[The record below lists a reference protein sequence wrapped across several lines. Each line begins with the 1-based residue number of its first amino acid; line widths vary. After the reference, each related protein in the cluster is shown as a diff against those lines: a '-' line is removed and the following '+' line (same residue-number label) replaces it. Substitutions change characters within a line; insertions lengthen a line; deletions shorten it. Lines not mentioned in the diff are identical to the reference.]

1 MSNLPNK
8 VNEDISG
15 SSLHDDITLIVSQDD
30 HDALNNH
37 PAQITASDSPVLQSN
52 VLFTTVKNPNQ
63 SPTNVSVLDEIIPDP
78 HETVPVLMD
87 NLAERDKD
95 KINIVKNNYVE
106 ITRLIRA
113 LPNLTPLQ
121 IRILE
126 MRYVSLLQEYEKR
139 LFWIDINY
147 HVSRG
152 FVSLGSVAVP
162 ALLSIQS
169 PSSSDSSLSVYWLT
183 WTTSLLV
190 TIFHNFSTLF
200 RFDKRFF
207 GIHSIIEKLRSEG
220 WQYLELS
227 GRYSGYY
234 GRMKPTHQNQFI
246 YFVSNIEK
254 IRLKQTEDEF
264 NAVKEADTDQQEQR
278 RATILSGSTAAAGA
292 GAGAGAAAVTTSP
305 PLTKITDQMVPSPLD
320 LNQNRGIG
328 K

>member
-1 MSNLPNK
+1 MSNLPNA

-15 SSLHDDITLIVSQDD
+15 NSIHDDITLIVSQDD
-30 HDALNNH
+30 HDALNSQ
-37 PAQITASDSPVLQSN
+37 PAQITASGSPASDSPASQVN
-52 VLFTTVKNPNQ
+52 ALFTKEKKHNQ
-63 SPTNVSVLDEIIPDP
+63 SPTNASATDDTIPDP
-78 HETVPVLMD
+78 QETVPVLMD
-87 NLAERDKD
+87 NLDEQDKQ
-95 KINIVKNNYVE
+95 KISIVKNNYVE

-139 LFWIDINY
+139 LFWIDVNY
-147 HVSRG
+147 HLSRG

-169 PSSSDSSLSVYWLT
+169 PTSTSTSIWIYWLT
-183 WTTSLLV
+183 WTISLLV

-234 GRMKPTHQNQFI
+234 GHVKPTHQNQFL

-254 IRLKQTEDEF
+254 MRLKQTEDEF
-264 NAVKEADTDQQEQR
+264 NAVKEADADQQAQR
-278 RATILSGSTAAAGA
+278 RIGGVAQTGPTATTTAP
-292 GAGAGAAAVTTSP
+292 TI
-305 PLTKITDQMVPSPLD
+305 TKATDQMVPSPLD
-320 LNQNRGIG
+320 LNLNRGIG

>member
-1 MSNLPNK
+1 MSNLPNA

-15 SSLHDDITLIVSQDD
+15 NSIHDDITLIVSQDD
-30 HDALNNH
+30 HDALNSQ
-37 PAQITASDSPVLQSN
+37 PAQITASDSPASQVN
-52 VLFTTVKNPNQ
+52 ALFATAKKTNQ
-63 SPTNVSVLDEIIPDP
+63 SPTSASGAEDTIPDP
-78 HETVPVLMD
+78 QETVPVLMD
-87 NLAERDKD
+87 NLNIQDKER
-95 KINIVKNNYVE
+95 ISIVKNNYIE

-139 LFWIDINY
+139 LFWIDVNY
-147 HVSRG
+147 HLSRG

-169 PSSSDSSLSVYWLT
+169 PTSTSTSIWIYWLT
-183 WTTSLLV
+183 WTISLLV

-234 GRMKPTHQNQFI
+234 GHVKPTHQNQFL

-254 IRLKQTEDEF
+254 MRLKQTEDEF
-264 NAVKEADTDQQEQR
+264 NAVKEADADQQAQR
-278 RATILSGSTAAAGA
+278 IIGGTAPTGPIAAA
-292 GAGAGAAAVTTSP
+292 P
-305 PLTKITDQMVPSPLD
+305 PITKATDQMVPSPLD
-320 LNQNRGIG
+320 LNLNRGIG

>member
-1 MSNLPNK
+1 MSNLPNA
-8 VNEDISG
+8 VDEDISG
-15 SSLHDDITLIVSQDD
+15 ASIHDDITLIVSQDD
-30 HDALNNH
+30 HDALNAH
-37 PAQITASDSPVLQSN
+37 PQQITASEPSAVQAN
-52 VLFTTVKNPNQ
+52 VLFTSVKNTNH
-63 SPTNVSVLDEIIPDP
+63 SPSSITALDDAIPDP
-78 HETVPVLMD
+78 QETVPVIMD
-87 NLAERDKD
+87 NLDIQDKE
-95 KINIVKNNYVE
+95 KIRIIKNNYVE
-106 ITRLIRA
+106 ITRLIRS

-169 PSSSDSSLSVYWLT
+169 PTSTSTSIWIYWLT
-183 WTTSLLV
+183 WTISLLV

-234 GRMKPTHQNQFI
+234 GHVKPTHQNQFL

-254 IRLKQTEDEF
+254 MRLKQTEDEF
-264 NAVKEADTDQQEQR
+264 NAVKETDADQQAQKR
-278 RATILSGSTAAAGA
+278 IGGAILSGGTGSSAT
-292 GAGAGAAAVTTSP
+292 TSTSP
-305 PLTKITDQMVPSPLD
+305 PSTKATDQMVPSPLD
-320 LNQNRGIG
+320 LNLNRGIG